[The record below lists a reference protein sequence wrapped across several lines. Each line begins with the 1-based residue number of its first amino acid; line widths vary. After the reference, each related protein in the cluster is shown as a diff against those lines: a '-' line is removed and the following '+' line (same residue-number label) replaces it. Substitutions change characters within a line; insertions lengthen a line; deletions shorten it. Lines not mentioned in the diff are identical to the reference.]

1 MGQGKS
7 VASDKSETIETSNYG
22 LFNLSE
28 DNLGTMGLVEI
39 ILILLLII
47 AVVMTWIYCV
57 KKQKQ
62 RNELGHAR
70 WTEYSILQ
78 TSFNAYADGSV

>member
-1 MGQGKS
+1 MEIMGQGKS

-22 LFNLSE
+22 RFNLSE

-39 ILILLLII
+39 ILILLLIM

-62 RNELGHAR
+62 RRIREMNSAMR
-70 WTEYSILQ
+70 
-78 TSFNAYADGSV
+78 DGMNTAS